1 MSEMLL
7 PPVLQKFQSRIL
19 TLRNYFTSL
28 REWNEDE
35 EDRLIV
41 AAEIVRIDDLTG
53 GWPYSIGYWVSMFR
67 SMEDQRRRLAQ

>member
-1 MSEMLL
+1 MSEML

-28 REWNEDE
+28 REWNEE
-35 EDRLIV
+35 EADRLIV

-53 GWPYSIGYWVSMFR
+53 GPPSTIAGWTFLFR
-67 SMEDQRRRLAQ
+67 QMEMEKRRLAQ